1 MISEGVKFS
10 FAHRECQYVVRL
22 SLGVSACSQSCL
34 LSFPFYAIP
43 IQGRSQQV
51 YSGQENI
58 AMCAK
63 ENFKILHLQRPFLV
77 AFLAEKYRRIDMNYD
92 SRGDTYVASSARQK
106 CPVFALLASYNVTEH
121 ARVEEEGE
129 AWFSRLL

>member
-1 MISEGVKFS
+1 M
-10 FAHRECQYVVRL
+10 R
-22 SLGVSACSQSCL
+22 
-34 LSFPFYAIP
+34 
-43 IQGRSQQV
+43 
-51 YSGQENI
+51 
-58 AMCAK
+58 AK
-63 ENFKILHLQRPFLV
+63 ENLKILHLQKSFLV

-92 SRGDTYVASSARQK
+92 SRGDTYVASSAHQK